1 LNIEKVLLGFSLRQG
16 RAVGQTA
23 SLSSLSELAEEI
35 FFKVGIFV
43 GPGGPEK
50 AGLSLRLTNC
60 RNLDTE

>member
-1 LNIEKVLLGFSLRQG
+1 MNIEKILLQFSLRQG

-23 SLSSLSELAEEI
+23 SQSSLSELAEEI

-43 GPGGPEK
+43 GPEGPEK

-60 RNLDTE
+60 HNLDTG